1 MEEKHINMTDKSGF
15 DSILNPNLIY
25 MLGRCFQSPLLA
37 RMQEQPNIFKNQYMG
52 EQALSF
58 EEQLVCAV
66 EKASFKD
73 GVIFGASYLELL

>member
-1 MEEKHINMTDKSGF
+1 MGANT
-15 DSILNPNLIY
+15 
-25 MLGRCFQSPLLA
+25 
-37 RMQEQPNIFKNQYMG
+37 QYMG